1 MSAIFRLK
9 HEATTS
15 RSRATAGAIRGRSAR
30 ARRFRLQAEVIAG
43 IAACLCGW
51 AFPVFAQQP
60 PRESRIEVA
69 VGVGLLGGASVSDT
83 NADLRGGSQSNPTYR
98 LFASEARLARAP
110 AIEARVAWRFA
121 PRFAVE
127 AHGMRAGQDLRVS
140 VSADAEGA
148 PPITVAERIDRY
160 IVDAGLIVLLDEL
173 RVAGLVPFAVAGAGY
188 LRQLHEGAALV
199 EQGHVYHAGAGVK
212 RSVMSRTE
220 RFLDGIGL
228 RADARVYV
236 FGDGLTPDD
245 SPRPYLSVTGSVVL
259 AF

>member
-1 MSAIFRLK
+1 MTALVRRVRVNLCALAAVCSWTSPAIGQ
-9 HEATTS
+9 
-15 RSRATAGAIRGRSAR
+15 TAA
-30 ARRFRLQAEVIAG
+30 
-43 IAACLCGW
+43 
-51 AFPVFAQQP
+51 P
-60 PRESRIEVA
+60 ESRVEVA
-69 VGVGLLGGASVSDT
+69 VGIGLLGGASVGDSD
-83 NADLRGGSQSNPTYR
+83 ADLRGNSQSNPTYR
-98 LFASEARLARAP
+98 LFAAEARFTRAP

-127 AHGMRAGQDLRVS
+127 GHGMRAGQELRVS

-148 PPITVAERIDRY
+148 PPVTVAERIDRY

-188 LRQLHEGAALV
+188 LRQLHEGATLV
-199 EQGHVYHAGAGVK
+199 EQGHVYHVGAGVK
-212 RSVMSRTE
+212 RSVMSRKG
-220 RFLDGIGL
+220 RFLDGIGF

-236 FGDGLTPDD
+236 FGRGLAPDD